1 MPKKNQTQPPPQCG
15 HVEVVGGLIQQQQ
28 VAALPQHA
36 REVQAVALTAWRGA
50 GRAGGL
56 AMSVGAAAKPQGS
69 LAGGARC
76 VCRVRLGT
84 LLGTALGF

>member
-1 MPKKNQTQPPPQCG
+1 
-15 HVEVVGGLIQQQQ
+15 
-28 VAALPQHA
+28 
-36 REVQAVALTAWRGA
+36 VQAVALTAWRGA